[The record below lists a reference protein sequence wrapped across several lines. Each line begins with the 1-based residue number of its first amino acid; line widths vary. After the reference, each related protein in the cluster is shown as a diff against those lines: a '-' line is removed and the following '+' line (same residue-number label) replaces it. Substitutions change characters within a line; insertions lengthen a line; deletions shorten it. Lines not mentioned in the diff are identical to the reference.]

1 MIADRAL
8 LFAAIATLSQAGQ
21 RPPVYSFEVWREI
34 VGSERLRAVELPAH
48 IYARPD
54 RLGELLQLQT
64 NGEAVPIRTRT
75 QWEQKRRQL
84 RHNFRFLFGRF
95 PSKRVPVE
103 LEVLEEEDAGPYVR
117 KSIEFTTEPG
127 ERVPGFLLVPKGIRE
142 KVPGIICPHQTVDC
156 GSREPVGLEGNP
168 DLAYADHLARRG
180 YVTIA
185 CDALCFG
192 RRHAEGAN
200 YYGDA
205 VAFYEKHPE
214 WSIAGKYAF
223 DVSRQVDVLQSLPE
237 VNPDRIGCIGHS
249 LGGHTTIYAM
259 TYDWRIKVGVSN
271 CGFTS
276 FRADFAER
284 KLFPYY
290 GITALLPMLHL
301 FDSEDAIGRLPLDY
315 HEMFA
320 LIAPRPF
327 LIIAPLRDDNFAH
340 DGVVETFEAVKP
352 LYDFLGA
359 GGDIQ
364 MYSPDC
370 AHEFPPESRRR
381 AYSFIDHY
389 LRGI

>member
-1 MIADRAL
+1 MIEDWVL
-8 LFAAIATLSQAGQ
+8 LLTVIVALSQAGR
-21 RPPVYSFEVWREI
+21 RPPIYSFQVWKDI
-34 VGSERLRAVELPAH
+34 VGQERLQSVKLPEH
-48 IYARPD
+48 IYARPG
-54 RLGELLQLQT
+54 RLGELLELQT
-64 NGEAVPIRTRT
+64 DGGIVPVRTRR
-75 QWEQKRRQL
+75 QWEQKRLQL
-84 RHNFRFLFGRF
+84 RHNFKFLFGRF
-95 PSKRVPVE
+95 PERRVPVD
-103 LEVLEEEDAGPYVR
+103 LKVLKEEDAGPYVR
-117 KSIEFTTEPG
+117 KTIEFTSEPG
-127 ERVPGFLLVPKGIRE
+127 ERVPGFLLVPKGIQA
-142 KVPGIICPHQTVDC
+142 KAPGIVCPHQTVNC

-168 DLAYADHLARRG
+168 DLAYAEHLARRG

-192 RRHAEGAN
+192 GRHAEGAN

-205 VAFYEKHPE
+205 VAFYEKHPD

-237 VNPDRIGCIGHS
+237 VAPDRIGCIGHS

-259 TYDWRIKVGVSN
+259 AYDRRIKVGVSN

-290 GITALLPMLHL
+290 GITTLLPMLHL

-315 HEMFA
+315 HEMLA
-320 LIAPRPF
+320 LIAPRSF

-340 DGVVETFEAVKP
+340 EGVVETFEAVKP
-352 LYDFLGA
+352 VYDFLGA
-359 GGDIQ
+359 AGDIQ
-364 MYSPDC
+364 LYSPDC
-370 AHEFPPESRRR
+370 AHEFPPESRKR

-389 LRGI
+389 LGGR